1 MRAPASPGS
10 VFVGARLGKV
20 GPALVC
26 ASDGLRPPAPLPPRN
41 DLRNHSPDGFQ
52 WGYGGS
58 GPSQLALAMV
68 AWATGDDALALRVY
82 QQLKADIIAPL
93 EGDSWVMECQL
104 IAELARSLDAP
115 DIGQPMR
122 PTTSQAGGTGQS
134 KGE

>member
-10 VFVGARLGKV
+10 VFVGARLCAI

-26 ASDGLRPPAPLPPRN
+26 ASDGLQPPAPLPPRH

-52 WGYGGS
+52 WGYPGS

-68 AWATGDDALALRVY
+68 AWASGDDELALRVY
-82 QQLKADIIAPL
+82 QRVKEDILAPL
-93 EGDSWVMECQL
+93 EDDSWVMECQL

-115 DIGQPMR
+115 NIGQPMR
-122 PTTSQAGGTGQS
+122 LITSQAGGSGQS
-134 KGE
+134 RGE